1 MTATSY
7 KLRYTVILALALG
20 VALALPSPASAQG
33 GPPAEYQALAEREC
47 APFFRLVGSRELCVA
62 VVIRVLQDA
71 TLNPREACY
80 EARFRPRRRPG
91 QRQSDLRRC
100 ERVVTAAR
108 SRVYGPGP
116 PPPPAPPPP
125 ADPIPAF

>member
-1 MTATSY
+1 MTATSD
-7 KLRYTVILALALG
+7 KLRHTLILGLALG
-20 VALALPSPASAQG
+20 AALALPGPVFAQG
-33 GPPAEYQALAEREC
+33 APPAEYQILAEREC
-47 APFFRLVGSRELCVA
+47 APFFRLVGHRELCVA

-71 TLNPREACY
+71 TQNPREACY
-80 EARFRPRRRPG
+80 EAKFSPRRRPG

-116 PPPPAPPPP
+116 PPPPAPPPE